1 MKINAQTFFCLGFFV
16 YISTVIDNK
25 ANMKAPKHY
34 AEWPIEESLRF
45 LNLYLDGVRNTDH
58 SILCKNIA
66 NDLGRTVN
74 AIKLR
79 VLEVNRICG
88 GEREFPEITP
98 NMAKAVDLIIKER
111 NVSATRLSM
120 LF

>member
-1 MKINAQTFFCLGFFV
+1 
-16 YISTVIDNK
+16 
-25 ANMKAPKHY
+25 MKAPKHY
-34 AEWPIEESLRF
+34 AEWPLEESLRF
-45 LNLYLDGVRNTDH
+45 LNLYLDGVKNTDQ

-88 GEREFPEITP
+88 GDREFPEITP
-98 NMAKAVDLIIKER
+98 NMAKAVEQIIKER
-111 NVSATRLSM
+111 EVSPARLSM